1 MPGTLPLRA
10 RIGASV
16 AALAERQFRL
26 LFFGRSFSVAGS
38 SLVPVALAFAV
49 LDLTGSATDLGLIL
63 AARSVPTVLLLLVGG
78 VWADRLPR
86 NVVMLASDVAQF
98 AIQGAV
104 ALLLLTGSAEI
115 WHLVVAAA
123 LGGAAHA
130 FFMPASSGIVPHT
143 VPAERLQQANALL
156 GMTTNTLNVLG
167 PAIAGGLVATAGP
180 GWAFAADSVTY
191 LISAAFLLRMR
202 LPRAAAKAEA
212 PNFLAEL
219 RDGFR
224 EFRQQTW
231 MVAIDAWAI
240 VANMT
245 VIAGFFVLGPLVAET
260 ELGGASSWGLI
271 VAGFGVGAVV
281 GDAIA
286 VAAKPRRPLVLACSV
301 LWGYSLALVLL
312 AVAAPTL
319 VIAFGAFCAGLGLTL
334 FNTLFLTTMQE
345 QIPDEALSR
354 VTAYDWLASV
364 AFMPIGYA
372 IVGPLADK
380 AGVTEV
386 LVTFAVLH
394 VVLGVTVASLPA
406 VRRIEGKQSAAVAG
420 PGPVAAAP
428 EPEFPQ

>member
-1 MPGTLPLRA
+1 VTVRA
-10 RIGASV
+10 RLRSS
-16 AALAERQFRL
+16 LAPLQEPQFRL

-63 AARSVPTVLLLLVGG
+63 AARSIPTVLLLLVGG

-86 NVVMLASDVAQF
+86 NVVMVGTDIAEFV
-98 AIQGAV
+98 IQGSV
-104 ALLLLTGSAEI
+104 ALLLLSGSAEI
-115 WHLVVAAA
+115 WQLAVAAA
-123 LGGAAHA
+123 LGGAAQA

-167 PAIAGGLVATAGP
+167 PAIAGGLVAAAGP
-180 GWAFAADSVTY
+180 GWAFAADSVSY
-191 LISAAFLLRMR
+191 LISAGFLLRMR
-202 LPRAAAKAEA
+202 LPRAAAKAHA

-245 VIAGFFVLGPLVAET
+245 VIAGFFVLGPLVAEE
-260 ELGGASSWGLI
+260 ELNGASSWGLI

-301 LWGYSLALVLL
+301 LWGYSVALVLL
-312 AVAAPTL
+312 AGPAPTL
-319 VIAFGAFCAGLGLTL
+319 VIAFGALLAGLGLTL

-372 IVGPLADK
+372 IVGPLADA

-394 VVLGVTVASLPA
+394 VVLGLAVISLPV
-406 VRRIEGKQSAAVAG
+406 VRRIESKQAAVAVAG
-420 PGPVAAAP
+420 PGPVAAAR
-428 EPEFPQ
+428 EPELTDL